1 MERQWSDA
9 ETRRER
15 KKTQTT
21 TSPFFFLSFFY
32 SRFGL
37 NPSDVLDNVAY
48 ARAHN
53 TDHQGQL
60 LLAAASMMAEAR
72 FALIVVDSATALY
85 RTEFNGRGELSA
97 RQIHLGRF
105 LRSLQ
110 RLADEFGCAVVVTNQ
125 VVAANLDGG
134 SMFAGPSVKPI
145 GGNIVAH
152 ATTTRLWLKKGRA
165 ENRLCKIVA
174 SPSLPERD
182 CSFAVTEQGISD
194 STD

>member
-1 MERQWSDA
+1 MERRGGESMGR
-9 ETRRER
+9 EKRER
-15 KKTQTT
+15 DLTPLTH
-21 TSPFFFLSFFY
+21 PLSLLQN
-32 SRFGL
+32 SFGL

-53 TDHQGQL
+53 TDHQNQL
-60 LLAAASMMAEAR
+60 LMAAASMMTEAR

-105 LRSLQ
+105 LRALQ
-110 RLADEFGCAVVVTNQ
+110 KLADEFGCAVVVTNQ

-134 SMFAGPSVKPI
+134 AMFAGPSVKPI

-152 ATTTRLWLKKGRA
+152 ATTTRLWLKKGRG

-182 CSFAVTEQGISD
+182 CSFAVLESGISD